1 MIRRWYEAHLEHPAY
16 GPEFMHRALCIL
28 RLFYIIHTV
37 HVHPLSAFFFLHS
50 LIFNDTACLIII
62 AIICVLCLTADKC
75 VKMNNWLEYGSR
87 HSLAAAWTE
96 LNSRCEMPDQCRMAV
111 NKRVTA
117 LFASVLSSSLLSIK
131 SSCLR
136 KWDGQIDR
144 PLSQADLSNGLIFKA
159 LKVCVFKRSCVSRL
173 SVMRKISLLLL
184 VLATVFIN
192 SVLKLA
198 EHTGHPLSPPPL
210 FSFYSS
216 SHRSC
221 TDLLRKK
228 IDSIHQ

>member
-1 MIRRWYEAHLEHPAY
+1 MIQSTSWTSSIWAWIHASCI
-16 GPEFMHRALCIL
+16 MHFALVLHNPHCS
-28 RLFYIIHTV
+28 RSPSV
-37 HVHPLSAFFFLHS
+37 CFFFLHS

-75 VKMNNWLEYGSR
+75 VKMNNWLEYGSP

-117 LFASVLSSSLLSIK
+117 LFASVLFKLSGSARLLHLEFLSIK

-159 LKVCVFKRSCVSRL
+159 LKVPFRTKVTYQCLQTFMCLSLVGNEKNQPFASCARHG
-173 SVMRKISLLLL
+173 
-184 VLATVFIN
+184 F
-192 SVLKLA
+192 
-198 EHTGHPLSPPPL
+198 H
-210 FSFYSS
+210 
-216 SHRSC
+216 
-221 TDLLRKK
+221 
-228 IDSIHQ
+228 